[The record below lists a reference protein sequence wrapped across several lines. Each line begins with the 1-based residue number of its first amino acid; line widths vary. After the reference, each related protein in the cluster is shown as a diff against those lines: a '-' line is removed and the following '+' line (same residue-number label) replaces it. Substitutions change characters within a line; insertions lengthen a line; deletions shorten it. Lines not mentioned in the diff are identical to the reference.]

1 MLGPGGALQ
10 NRSLEATQPC
20 ASPTVCVPPLRSV
33 TSPKS
38 RPFQTFQTTSSRASS
53 RGPRG
58 PRRRGTPTGG
68 DTDFPDLTQYV
79 HDGGVFSVAMC
90 AEMKFWSHFTVTC
103 GIVLFGR
110 PLASRFYRAYSPATG
125 LGVQCTP
132 DCPHPCVAILTPNL
146 LLFVSGARWQAE
158 SARTT
163 IIS

>member
-1 MLGPGGALQ
+1 
-10 NRSLEATQPC
+10 
-20 ASPTVCVPPLRSV
+20 VCVTDCLC
-33 TSPKS
+33 
-38 RPFQTFQTTSSRASS
+38 TTSSVGDQPKIKALPDLPDDKFSS
-53 RGPRG
+53 IITRTTRTKEKGS
-58 PRRRGTPTGG
+58 TSTTGG